1 MSQQLANKVILI
13 TNAASSI
20 GFSVAKRLGA
30 AGAAK
35 LYLADSNP
43 DMLEAIVKGLQAR
56 TLPSQSAQQTVQE
69 PLMGRRTEFVGI
81 HSDVKVSE
89 QRKALFEKV
98 NARI

>member
-1 MSQQLANKVILI
+1 MTQQLANKIILI

-43 DMLEAIVKGLQAR
+43 DMLDAIVKGLQANA
-56 TLPSQSAQQTVQE
+56 PSAQHAQQPVV
-69 PLMGRRTEFVGI
+69 GNRTEFVGI
-81 HSDVKVSE
+81 HSDVKVTE

-98 NARI
+98 SDGF